1 MATDEISLLQRFEA
15 CQQTI
20 SDLENGKSDQERLQ
34 NTVEELHKLEKDIE
48 KLSMFSSNED
58 FTELPSNSLQLLLV
72 SAYLGYIA
80 ENITGDP
87 DKRPTYL
94 KAARA
99 YYRTYLEKLLAYN
112 VIAFKLP
119 WLDDE
124 GLDDEGQV
132 IEEKET
138 TELPKIDHSIR
149 RQQKIQRIQTLK
161 KLEEALAQLKKER
174 ERNDDE
180 ATLREFTVVLLR
192 SWALK
197 AMTELEA
204 IAEELPLAEHFIK
217 VQLGQAIHKPSAP
230 QKSSLPPFIIAKTE
244 EQRKVFG
251 LGYPSI
257 PTYTV
262 DQWYDQMQQKGRFGK
277 VDKLQT
283 VHIDGTKEDD
293 VVEKYDDGE
302 DESEEGRQKKI
313 QWDEYKDWHRRGY
326 GNTHNKG

>member
-1 MATDEISLLQRFEA
+1 MATDEISLLQRFDA

-20 SDLENGKSDQERLQ
+20 SDLENDKSNQERLQ
-34 NTVEELHKLEKDIE
+34 NTVEELHILEKDID
-48 KLSMFSSNED
+48 KLSMFSPNED

-72 SAYLGYIA
+72 PVYLGYIA
-80 ENITGDP
+80 ENITGDS

-99 YYRTYLEKLLAYN
+99 YYRSYLERLLAYN

-119 WLDDE
+119 WLDE
-124 GLDDEGQV
+124 EGQI

-149 RQQKIQRIQTLK
+149 RQQKIQRIETQN
-161 KLEEALAQLKKER
+161 KLEEALAKLKKER

-180 ATLREFTVVLLR
+180 ATLREYTVVLLR
-192 SWALK
+192 TWALK

-217 VQLGQAIHKPSAP
+217 VQQGQAIHKPSAP
-230 QKSSLPPFIIAKTE
+230 RSSLPPFIIAKTE

-257 PTYTV
+257 PSYTV
-262 DQWYDQMQQKGRFGK
+262 DQWYDQMQAKGRFGQ

-283 VHIDGTKEDD
+283 VHIDGNDKD
-293 VVEKYDDGE
+293 VVEKYEGE